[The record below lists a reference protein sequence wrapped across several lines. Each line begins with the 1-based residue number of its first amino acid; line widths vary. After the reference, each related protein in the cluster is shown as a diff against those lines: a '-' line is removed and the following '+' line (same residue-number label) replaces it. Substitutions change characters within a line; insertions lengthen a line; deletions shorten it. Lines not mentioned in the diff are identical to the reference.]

1 MRALAVSVSC
11 IILAAIPFD
20 RRIAPSFKRLS
31 AALMCSLILASPAA
45 RDSSFFPTFQLFF
58 LSLSLLFQAF
68 QPFSLMLTLIL
79 SSQQQVEQLLT
90 IHFSYWSCFCYVSR
104 IELRISSATITL
116 CAPSLRRTNSFDN
129 LGALT
134 VSSTRLVL
142 SFAKVFLLSD
152 MLHSTAAFPL
162 CRL

>member
-90 IHFSYWSCFCYVSR
+90 IHFSYWSCFCYMFHVSN
-104 IELRISSATITL
+104 
-116 CAPSLRRTNSFDN
+116 C
-129 LGALT
+129 
-134 VSSTRLVL
+134 
-142 SFAKVFLLSD
+142 
-152 MLHSTAAFPL
+152 AFPVPL
-162 CRL
+162 SPCVLHHCVEQILLII